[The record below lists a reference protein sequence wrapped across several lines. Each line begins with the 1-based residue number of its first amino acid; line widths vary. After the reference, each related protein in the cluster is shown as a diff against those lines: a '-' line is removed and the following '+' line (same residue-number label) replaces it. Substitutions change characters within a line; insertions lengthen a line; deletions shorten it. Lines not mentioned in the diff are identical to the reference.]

1 MAKATKVDFDT
12 RVAQYVQLRAL
23 IKLEDDAHKERMKE
37 KRDTLDVLNNLLLAH
52 LDQVKAD
59 SVRTKAGT
67 VYRTIKKSASTA
79 DFKAFWDFVVKHKL
93 WDLVDRKPN
102 VTAVSEYLDENQTLP
117 PGVNLNST
125 FVVGVRKS

>member
-1 MAKATKVDFDT
+1 MPVPDFEK

-23 IKLEDDAHKERMKE
+23 IKAEDDAHKEKMEE
-37 KRDTLDVLNNLLLAH
+37 KREVLNQLNNLMLEH
-52 LDQVKAD
+52 LNTIGAD

-67 VYRTIKKSASTA
+67 VYRTAKRSASAA
-79 DFKAFWDFVVKHKL
+79 DFAAFWNFVVKNKF

-102 VTAVSEYLDENQTLP
+102 VTAVSEYLDEHKTLP

-125 FVVGVRKS
+125 YVVGVRKS

>member
-1 MAKATKVDFDT
+1 MAKPDFDT
-12 RVAQYVQLRAL
+12 RVAQYVKLRAL
-23 IKLEDDAHKERMKE
+23 IKKEDDDHKEAMKE
-37 KRDTLDVLNNLLLAH
+37 KREALDQLNNLLLQH

-67 VYRTIKKSASTA
+67 VYRTAKRSASTA
-79 DFKAFWDFVVKHKL
+79 DFKAFWDFVVQHEL

-102 VTAVSEYLDENQTLP
+102 VTAVSEYLEENKMLP

-125 FVVGVRKS
+125 YVVGVRKS